1 MPHRHHALHLTSSAT
16 VLITYSVNNDFS
28 TPFFKKKYF
37 FMIDLVICAA
47 PDRRKSP
54 GSRLDRRSGE
64 DGTMSCA
71 CIKAETAVPC
81 RQLTDLLSL
90 SHGRTM
96 GRRTYE
102 YLSHYGS
109 FHFYIIT
116 VKSTFQP
123 LFQKK
128 YFFMIDLVICAAP
141 DRRKSPGSRLD
152 RRSGE
157 DGTMSCACIK
167 AETAV
172 PCRQLT
178 DLLSLS
184 HGRTMG
190 RRTYEYLSHYGSFHF
205 YIITV
210 KSTFQPLFQKKFFF

>member
-1 MPHRHHALHLTSSAT
+1 
-16 VLITYSVNNDFS
+16 
-28 TPFFKKKYF
+28 
-37 FMIDLVICAA
+37 MIDLVICAA

-64 DGTMSCA
+64 DGTMSRA

-81 RQLTDLLSL
+81 RQLTDLPSL

-128 YFFMIDLVICAAP
+128 VFFYD
-141 DRRKSPGSRLD
+141 
-152 RRSGE
+152 
-157 DGTMSCACIK
+157 
-167 AETAV
+167 
-172 PCRQLT
+172 
-178 DLLSLS
+178 
-184 HGRTMG
+184 
-190 RRTYEYLSHYGSFHF
+190 
-205 YIITV
+205 
-210 KSTFQPLFQKKFFF
+210 